1 MMEKGIR
8 ITVDGPA
15 GAGKSTAAK
24 AIARHLGYLYI
35 DTGAMYRALTL
46 KAIRRKI
53 DLGDEKALGDLAAGT
68 EIRLARPDFPDGPH
82 RVFLDG
88 EDVTEA
94 IRSPQVNAAVSQVA
108 RVPAVR
114 EGLVRQQREMARDG
128 RVVMD
133 GRDAG
138 TNVLPDAEVKFYL
151 TASFETRVTRRLNEQ
166 RRQGFDV
173 NREAV
178 ARDIAQRD
186 AIDSNRAVAPLRKA
200 PEAIVV
206 DSSALTIDQ
215 MVERMLDTCRRAI
228 EARGASPG
236 AR

>member
-1 MMEKGIR
+1 MEKGIR

-24 AIARHLGYLYI
+24 AIARRLGYLYI

-46 KAIRRKI
+46 KALRCGP
-53 DLGDEKALGDLAAGT
+53 DLPDEQALGRLAADT
-68 EIRLARPDFPDGPH
+68 EVRLAGPERPDGPY
-82 RVFLDG
+82 RVLLDG
-88 EDVTEA
+88 EEVTEA

-114 EGLVRQQREMARDG
+114 EGLVRQQREMARNG

-151 TASFETRVTRRLNEQ
+151 TASFDTRVARRHQEL
-166 RRQGFDV
+166 RRGGFDV
-173 NREAV
+173 SREAV
-178 ARDIAQRD
+178 EKDIAQRD
-186 AIDSNRAVAPLRKA
+186 EIDSNRTVSPLRRA
-200 PEAIVV
+200 PGAIEV
-206 DSSALTIDQ
+206 DSSDLTINQ
-215 MVERMLDTCRRAI
+215 MIERMLEVCRRATD
-228 EARGASPG
+228 ARGPAPG